1 VGYQEIGTVQRRG
14 HTCDLPGSNGLAET
28 AVVDGREQAVW
39 RAEGQVIRCDCGRYW
54 VLRFRGWRRARW
66 WTMRRAARA

>member
-1 VGYQEIGTVQRRG
+1 VGYQEIGVIP
-14 HTCDLPGSNGLAET
+14 HAWHVCDLPGGDGMADV

-39 RAEGQVIRCDCGRYW
+39 RVEGQVIRCDCGRYW

-66 WTMRRAARA
+66 WTVRRAQRA